1 MQQRGVTD
9 LPLHGGKAP
18 WWLLSRMKPLA
29 RNIVSLVIDE
39 YGQNELVRRLANP
52 YWFQAL
58 SCVLAFDWHSSGT
71 TTVLCGVLKSVIDP
85 VEHGVGVAGGKGAH
99 SRQTPT
105 ELGSLSDSFGLSS
118 SATDTVLHSSRM
130 AAKVDSAA
138 VQDNYDLYH
147 HCVFLSE
154 KGHWSVVQQGLKEES
169 RFARRYQWADGIESL
184 VIEPHTGITGSREA
198 DVLDMTA
205 KQSVPTQKTITDL
218 VKEDPT
224 KVKRLVA
231 SLHPR
236 GQSGLDQWMG
246 STEDRNVP
254 FIELPERVN
263 WGAIKRAYEWQ
274 PSSFEDVLEAKG
286 MGAKTVRGL
295 ALVSQLV
302 YGDEPSWEDPV
313 PYSFAYGGKDGVPFP
328 VERKAMDESVAFLS
342 DAIRNSTVGNQEK
355 LDAFRRLERYASR
368 VKTKD

>member
-1 MQQRGVTD
+1 
-9 LPLHGGKAP
+9 
-18 WWLLSRMKPLA
+18 
-29 RNIVSLVIDE
+29 
-39 YGQNELVRRLANP
+39 
-52 YWFQAL
+52 
-58 SCVLAFDWHSSGT
+58 
-71 TTVLCGVLKSVIDP
+71 
-85 VEHGVGVAGGKGAH
+85 
-99 SRQTPT
+99 
-105 ELGSLSDSFGLSS
+105 
-118 SATDTVLHSSRM
+118 
-130 AAKVDSAA
+130 
-138 VQDNYDLYH
+138 
-147 HCVFLSE
+147 
-154 KGHWSVVQQGLKEES
+154 VVQQGLKEES

-274 PSSFEDVLEAKG
+274 PSSFEDVLEVKG